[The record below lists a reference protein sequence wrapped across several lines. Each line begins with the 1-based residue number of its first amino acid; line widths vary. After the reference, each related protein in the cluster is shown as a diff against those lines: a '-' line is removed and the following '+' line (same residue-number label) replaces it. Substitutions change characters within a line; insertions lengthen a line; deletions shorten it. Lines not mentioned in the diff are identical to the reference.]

1 MHFVL
6 NSSGVSVSLGTTL
19 VRNSLTPMCSNS
31 MFGMN
36 SSMASL
42 RLVNSPL
49 LTLSWA
55 QSTTAW

>member
-31 MFGMN
+31 MLGMK
-36 SSMASL
+36 SSIASL
-42 RLVNSPL
+42 RLDKIGI
-49 LTLSWA
+49 
-55 QSTTAW
+55 